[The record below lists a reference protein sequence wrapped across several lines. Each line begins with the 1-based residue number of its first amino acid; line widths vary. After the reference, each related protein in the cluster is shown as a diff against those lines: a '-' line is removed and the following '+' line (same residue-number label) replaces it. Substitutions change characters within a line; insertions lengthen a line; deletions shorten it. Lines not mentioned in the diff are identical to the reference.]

1 MALIS
6 LQNIT
11 MAFGGPELLTNCTL
25 HIEEG
30 DFICL
35 LGRNGVGKS
44 TFFKIISE
52 DLKPDNGEVI
62 KKKGLTVSRLTQEV
76 PKELEGSVFDI
87 VVSGLKSKQEI
98 LKKYHKLNEQISLKP
113 SEKLFTQL
121 EKLQHTMDVE
131 NIWGIQNDV
140 ETVLTK
146 LKLQADKGFNSL
158 SGGVKRRVLLAKALV
173 SNPDVLLLDEP
184 TNHLDIESIIWLEDY
199 LKNNVKTLLFITH
212 DREFLKSL
220 ANRIIEL
227 DRGTLHNWDCNYTQ
241 YLERKEE
248 LLKAEEARF
257 EKFDK
262 KLSEEEKWLRKGIRA
277 RRTRNEGRV
286 RALQKMREEKRNRRN
301 LTGNALLEVNNG
313 ELSGKMVLEADD
325 ISFSYGDKKIVEN
338 FSIRIMRKDRIG
350 IVGGNGCGKTTLI
363 NLLLGNLKPLKGT
376 IKQGTNLQI
385 VYYDQLRTQLSE
397 EKSVADNI
405 VNGGTV
411 VEINDKKYHIISYL
425 KNFLFLP
432 EQSKTPVKALS
443 GGEKNRLLLAKLFA
457 QPSNVLVLDEPTN
470 DLDIETL
477 ELLEELV
484 ADYRGTVLIVSHDRK
499 FLDNVVTSTILMD
512 GQGSAEHFA
521 GFQVNLQLNA
531 NKKPDEKKEK
541 KAKQEK
547 PKKNTKKLTYK
558 ETKEL
563 EELPQLIEKLEQE
576 QEETLSLLSD
586 PQLFVKDHKRGLELQ
601 NKLNEIEETLNKLY
615 SRWDELETLNTK

>member
-1 MALIS
+1 
-6 LQNIT
+6 
-11 MAFGGPELLTNCTL
+11 
-25 HIEEG
+25 
-30 DFICL
+30 
-35 LGRNGVGKS
+35 
-44 TFFKIISE
+44 
-52 DLKPDNGEVI
+52 
-62 KKKGLTVSRLTQEV
+62 
-76 PKELEGSVFDI
+76 
-87 VVSGLKSKQEI
+87 
-98 LKKYHKLNEQISLKP
+98 
-113 SEKLFTQL
+113 
-121 EKLQHTMDVE
+121 MDVE

-146 LKLQADKGFNSL
+146 LKLPKNKEFDSL

-199 LKNNVKTLLFITH
+199 LKNNIKTLLFITH

-227 DRGTLHNWDCNYTQ
+227 DRGTLHSWNCNYMQ
-241 YLERKEE
+241 YLERKEV
-248 LLKAEEARF
+248 LLKAEEAQF

-286 RALQKMREEKRNRRN
+286 KALQKMREERKNRRN
-301 LTGNALLEVNNG
+301 LTGNAILEVNNG
-313 ELSGKMVLEADD
+313 NLSGKMVLEADN
-325 ISFSYGDKKIVEN
+325 ISFSYNSKKIVEN

-363 NLLLGNLKPLKGT
+363 NLLLGNIKPDKGT
-376 IKQGTNLQI
+376 VKQGTNLQI
-385 VYYDQLRTQLSE
+385 IYFDQLRTQLSK

-405 VNGGTV
+405 VNGGSV

-432 EQSKTPVKALS
+432 EQSNTPVKALS

-457 QPSNVLVLDEPTN
+457 QPSNLLVLDEPTN

-484 ADYRGTVLIVSHDRK
+484 ADYQGTVLIVSHDRK
-499 FLDNVVTSTILMD
+499 FLDNVVTSTIFMD
-512 GQGSAEHFA
+512 GQGNAKHFA
-521 GFQVNLQLNA
+521 GFPHNLQLTK
-531 NKKPDEKKEK
+531 NKKQSGKKAQKDKKKKPKNKEK
-541 KAKQEK
+541 
-547 PKKNTKKLTYK
+547 TLTYK

-563 EELPQLIEKLEQE
+563 EELPALIEQLEEKQK
-576 QEETLSLLSD
+576 ETLTLLSD
-586 PQLFVKDHKRGLELQ
+586 PQLFVKNHKKGMELQ
-601 NKLNEIEETLNKLY
+601 NKLNETEKQLEQLY
-615 SRWDELETLNTK
+615 LKWENLLEKQNMSQ